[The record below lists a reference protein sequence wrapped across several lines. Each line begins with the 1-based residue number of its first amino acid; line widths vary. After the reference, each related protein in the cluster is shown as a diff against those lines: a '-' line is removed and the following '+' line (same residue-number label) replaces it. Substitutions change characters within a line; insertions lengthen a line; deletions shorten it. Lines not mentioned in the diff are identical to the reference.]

1 MPETLDIVVP
11 VYRGEAETR
20 ACLQSVFA
28 SANRRPIE
36 VVVINDASPEPAI
49 SAWLEHLATE
59 GKITLIT
66 HPVNLGFVAGVNAG
80 MALHPTRDVILL
92 NSDTEVGPGWVD
104 RIGAHFGRDATIG
117 TLTPFS
123 NNATICSYP
132 KMLAAN
138 AIPLG
143 ETAATLDAAC
153 AAANAGRTVDVP
165 TGVGFCMAISRKC
178 LDRVGPFDLERY
190 GAGYGEEVDFCMR
203 AARAGF
209 RNVLAGDVF
218 VRHVGEISFGGSGA
232 DRRAR
237 AQAMVDSLYPEFQ
250 QQLATFIPADP
261 PRMMRRRVD
270 LQRLRGHRHALVMAQ
285 ENGYTRL
292 TWPHPGEDF
301 VLWLETARDARKL
314 SGLLSWLDSSGEPM
328 PEIEPRW
335 LAAPTG
341 PPSPMGLAERLRRL
355 F

>member
-28 SANRRPIE
+28 GANRRQIE
-36 VVVINDASPEPAI
+36 VVVIDDASPEPAI
-49 SAWLEHLATE
+49 SAWLKALAAE
-59 GKITLIT
+59 GRITLIT

-80 MALHPTRDVILL
+80 MALHPGRDVILL

-104 RIGAHFGRDATIG
+104 RIGAHFERDATIG

-132 KMLAAN
+132 KTLTAN
-138 AIPLG
+138 AMPPG
-143 ETAATLDAAC
+143 ETTATLDAAFTS
-153 AAANAGRTVDVP
+153 ANEGRSVDVP
-165 TGVGFCMAISRKC
+165 TAVGFCMAISRKC
-178 LDRVGPFDLERY
+178 LDQVGPFDRERY

-218 VRHVGEISFGGSGA
+218 VRHVGEISFGGAGA
-232 DRRAR
+232 DRRVR

-250 QQLATFIPADP
+250 QQLAAFIPADP
-261 PRMMRRRVD
+261 PRLLRRRAD
-270 LQRLRGHRHALVMAQ
+270 LQRLRGHRDALDMAD

-292 TWPHPGEDF
+292 AWAHPGEDF
-301 VLWLETARDARKL
+301 VLWLETARDARAL
-314 SGLLSWLDSSGEPM
+314 SGLLAWLDTGGSPM
-328 PEIEPRW
+328 PEIERRW
-335 LAAPTG
+335 LSVPTAP
-341 PPSPMGLAERLRRL
+341 PAPMGLGERLRQL